1 MKRYKHIFF
10 DLDGT
15 IIDSYKGIAATVEQ
29 VAKELNIDIPTSE
42 YRSFIGPPVGYSFA
56 RFMNAEKVVE
66 AHALFREIYLERKL
80 MMDFKLYDGIKET
93 LEGLKKLNP
102 NLYVATSKR
111 EEPSVEILTSAE
123 LIDCFVRVFGA
134 ALNGRKEK
142 HEVLRYALD
151 ELQADPSECVLIG
164 DTMFDVNGAKAVGLD
179 CIAVTY
185 GFGDRE
191 TLQKSAAICLAEKPE
206 DLLKLFKQ

>member
-1 MKRYKHIFF
+1 MKQYKYIFF

-29 VAKELNIDIPTSE
+29 VAQELNINIPTSE

-56 RFMNAEKVVE
+56 RFMDHAKVPE
-66 AHALFREIYLERKL
+66 AQALFREIYLERKL
-80 MMDFKLYDGIKET
+80 LMEFKLYDGIKET
-93 LEGLKKLNP
+93 LQALKKLNA
-102 NLYVATSKR
+102 NVYVATSKR

-164 DTMFDVNGAKAVGLD
+164 DTMFDVNGANAVGMD
-179 CIAVTY
+179 SIAVTY

-191 TLQKSAAICLAEKPE
+191 TLKKSSAICLVDKPE
-206 DLLKLFKQ
+206 DLLELFNQ